1 MREGALIMEVASRKF
16 IYCNR
21 SFTKMFGI
29 EKSDEIDIT
38 LLRKLRKSTLS
49 PDEIMKREI
58 LIKEKGSFSELVE
71 YTTLDGHSF
80 FVEASTRL
88 YESDDKDY
96 YLYVINPID
105 RSFFEVES
113 IGILMIN
120 RQGDI
125 VTANPF
131 VLKQFGYNKAD
142 LIGKKIEL
150 LIPLRYHNRHVKD
163 RHEFIHTPED
173 RPMGKGMDLFGIKKD
188 GTEFPV
194 EVSLGHYPSDGD
206 KYIIAFIN
214 DISFRK
220 MAEINLKTANEK
232 LEGTVEKRT
241 KVLKET
247 LGQLELSKTELQK
260 NANYQKALFD
270 NAGVMITTVDLNG
283 VIQTFNPAAQKA
295 LGYTAEEVI
304 GKHTPLIFH
313 NHALL
318 RQRAKKLSQEYKREI
333 AVGSE
338 LFLIKARM
346 GKADENEWE
355 YVRKDG
361 TKFPVRLIVSAIK
374 DDHAAIIGFAGV
386 AIDISE
392 TQRIEKELQ
401 QSLEKE
407 KELNELK
414 TRFVTMAS
422 HEFRTPLS
430 TVLSSAYLIEKYT
443 TENEQPKREKHLQ
456 RIVSSVNLLTD
467 TLNDFLSLGKIEEGK
482 IHLKYSEFNI
492 KELVQSLISEIKNIL
507 KKGQKIFYEHEG
519 NEKLFLDRSLLTHII
534 INLLSN
540 ASKFSSEES
549 AIRISTICEDGRLT
563 LSVKDKGI
571 GISSDDKKHL
581 MERFFRATNATN
593 IQGTGLG
600 LHLISKYTE
609 LMNGVIECITEL
621 ERGTEFIITFNKTN

>member
-1 MREGALIMEVASRKF
+1 MREGALIMEAASRKF

-21 SFTKMFGI
+21 AFSKMFGI
-29 EKSDEIDIT
+29 GKSDEIDIT
-38 LLRKLRKSTLS
+38 LLRKLRKTFLS
-49 PDEIMKREI
+49 PDEILKREMH
-58 LIKEKGSFSELVE
+58 IKEKGSFSELIE
-71 YTTLDGHSF
+71 YTALDGHSF
-80 FVEASTRL
+80 FVEASTKL
-88 YESDDKDY
+88 CESNGKEY
-96 YLYVINPID
+96 YLYIINPID

-131 VLKQFGYNKAD
+131 VLKQFGYSKAE

-150 LIPLRYHNRHVKD
+150 LIPLRYHDRHVKD
-163 RHEFIHTPED
+163 RRAFIHTPED
-173 RPMGKGMDLFGIKKD
+173 RPMGKGMELFGIKKD

-220 MAEINLKTANEK
+220 MAEISLKTAKEK
-232 LEGTVEKRT
+232 LEATVEKRT
-241 KVLKET
+241 RVLKET
-247 LGQLELSKTELQK
+247 LNQLELSKTELQK

-270 NAGVMITTVDLNG
+270 NAGVMITTVNLDG

-295 LGYTAEEVI
+295 LGYIAEEVI

-313 NHALL
+313 DHEFLW
-318 RQRAKKLSQEYKREI
+318 QRAKKLSQEFKREI
-333 AVGSE
+333 SVGAE
-338 LFLIKARM
+338 LFLMNARM

-355 YVRKDG
+355 YLRKDG

-374 DDHAAIIGFAGV
+374 DEQGNIIGFAGV

-392 TQRIEKELQ
+392 TKRIEKELQ

-430 TVLSSAYLIEKYT
+430 TVLSSAYLIEKYI
-443 TENEQPKREKHLQ
+443 TEDDQPKREKHLQ

-482 IHLKYSEFNI
+482 IHLKYSEFNVKGLI
-492 KELVQSLISEIKNIL
+492 NSLISEIKNTL

-519 NEKLFLDRSLLTHII
+519 NEILFLDKSLLTHII

-540 ASKFSSEES
+540 ASKFSSEGS
-549 AIRISTICEDGRLT
+549 PVKIRTVCSDDYLV
-563 LSVKDKGI
+563 LSVTDKGI

-600 LHLISKYTE
+600 LHIISKYAE
-609 LMNGVIECITEL
+609 LMNGSIECNSEL
-621 ERGTEFIITFNKTN
+621 EKGTEFIITFNKTN